1 MRGKK
6 IIAAVAFSM
15 LLAAGCGLHDG
26 ETVITVNDV
35 AIKKGAVDKAINE
48 QIQNSPFTKMGISVK
63 VSEDD
68 FLYLLTKER
77 VVNEMIIRTLIDEEC
92 KNRGITVSK
101 EERELALE
109 DLMSKMGSKERFYE
123 ALKQRGISKDQFD
136 EDFTEELKIKKLANQ
151 INNNKEVTVAEAK
164 KYYNDNIKKFK
175 YPEKVRASH
184 ILISTNANDIEKL
197 VRADKANK
205 KLNEDQIKGKVE
217 EELALRKIKADN
229 LLKEVL
235 KDKKQFGKLA
245 QENSEDKGSA
255 EQNGDLGFFA
265 AAEMVPEFSGAAFNT
280 KVGTVYPKV
289 VQSMY
294 GYHIIY
300 VTDRKAAGQ
309 SPFEAVQYEI
319 INYLQAN
326 NEISVINNLIEGLK
340 KNAEIKFVDKNYDP
354 KDIKQN
360 LQQKVMEQTMEAPAA
375 QEQAEDKK

>member
-15 LLAAGCGLHDG
+15 ILAAGCGLRDG
-26 ETVITVNDV
+26 ETAIKVNDI
-35 AIKKGAVDKAINE
+35 AIKKGAIDKAINE
-48 QIQNSPFTKMGISVK
+48 QLQNSPFAKMGISVK
-63 VSEDD
+63 ASEND

-77 VVNEMIIRTLIDEEC
+77 VVNEMIIRALIDEEC
-92 KNRGITVSK
+92 KNRGITVSN

-123 ALKQRGISKDQFD
+123 ALKQRGISKEKFD
-136 EDFTEELKIKKLANQ
+136 KDFAEELKIKKLANQ
-151 INNNKEVTVAEAK
+151 INSKEVTLAEAK
-164 KYYNDNIKKFK
+164 KYYNDNVKKFK

-184 ILISTNANDIEKL
+184 ILISTNPEEIEKL
-197 VRADKANK
+197 IRADKANK

-217 EELALRKIKADN
+217 EELALRKVKADD

-235 KDKKQFGKLA
+235 KDKKQFAKLA
-245 QENSEDKGSA
+245 RENSEDKGSA
-255 EQNGDLGFFA
+255 EQSGDLGFFA
-265 AAEMVPEFSGAAFNT
+265 AVEMVPEFSGAAFNT
-280 KVGTVYPKV
+280 KVGTVYPKI

-309 SPFEAVQYEI
+309 SPFEAVQFEI
-319 INYLQAN
+319 MNYLQAN
-326 NEISVINNLIEGLK
+326 KEIAVINNLIEGLK
-340 KNAEIKFVDKNYDP
+340 KNAEIKFVDKDYDP

-375 QEQAEDKK
+375 QEKAEDK

>member
-1 MRGKK
+1 MRGRKF
-6 IIAAVAFSM
+6 IVAVAFSM
-15 LLAAGCGLHDG
+15 LLATGCGLHDR
-26 ETVITVNDV
+26 ETVITVNDI
-35 AIKKGAVDKAINE
+35 AIKRGAIDKAINE
-48 QIQNSPFTKMGISVK
+48 QLQNSPFAKMGISVK
-63 VSEDD
+63 ATEND

-92 KNRGITVSK
+92 KNRNITVS
-101 EERELALE
+101 EDERELALE

-123 ALKQRGISKDQFD
+123 ALKQRGISKDKFNK
-136 EDFTEELKIKKLANQ
+136 DFTEELKIKKLANQ
-151 INNNKEVTVAEAK
+151 INSKEITLAEAK

-184 ILISTNANDIEKL
+184 ILISTNAEDIEKF

-217 EELALRKIKADN
+217 EELALRKIKAEN
-229 LLKEVL
+229 LLKEAQ
-235 KDKKQFGKLA
+235 KDKTQFGKLA
-245 QENSEDKGSA
+245 KENSEDKGSA

-265 AAEMVPEFSGAAFNT
+265 AVEMVPEFSGAAFNT
-280 KVGTVYPKV
+280 KVGTIYPKV

-309 SPFEAVQYEI
+309 SPFEAVQFEI
-319 INYLQAN
+319 MNYLQAN
-326 NEISVINNLIEGLK
+326 KDISVINNLIEGLK
-340 KNAEIKFVDKNYDP
+340 KNAEIKFVDESYNP

-360 LQQKVMEQTMEAPAA
+360 LQQRVMEQTMESSDTQNPKTS
-375 QEQAEDKK
+375 E